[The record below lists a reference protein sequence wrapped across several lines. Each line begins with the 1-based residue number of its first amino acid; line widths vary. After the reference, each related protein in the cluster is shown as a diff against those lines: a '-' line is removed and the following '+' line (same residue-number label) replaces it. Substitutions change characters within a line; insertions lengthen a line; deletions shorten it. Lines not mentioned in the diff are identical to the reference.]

1 MPYLE
6 AFDVI
11 FHVSLVEVVDEVLAS
26 LIAIFL
32 EPLLQSIKHNTTQ
45 LLNIMLLPSYTC
57 THGENP
63 L

>member
-1 MPYLE
+1 MAYLE
-6 AFDVI
+6 AFDI
-11 FHVSLVEVVDEVLAS
+11 ILHGPLVEIVDEVLAA

-32 EPLLQSIKHNTTQ
+32 ESLLQSIKHDTTQ

-57 THGENP
+57 TQGENP